1 MNNSSPFDLSEL
13 AISRIEDF
21 PGRPW
26 IIFLHDSLGCIALW
40 RDFPER
46 LGRLAEC
53 NVLVYDRQGYGKS
66 CPFTYEERDNE
77 YMEAEAGILNDLL
90 NQQKI
95 GRAFLFG
102 HSDGG
107 SIALIAA
114 SKYPDK
120 IAGILTEG
128 AHIFVEEITLSGI
141 RDAVALYQTSD
152 LKQKL
157 EKYHG
162 DKTDAMFWAWA
173 STWTS
178 EMFRNWN
185 IEHFLPGVKCP
196 SLIIQGKNDE
206 YGTENQVDRI
216 VAQVSGRAEKLM
228 IPEAGHTP
236 HKERPDEVL
245 QKAAGF
251 IRRLVSGGEK

>member
-1 MNNSSPFDLSEL
+1 MNNSSPISLSEL
-13 AISRIEDF
+13 AISRIEAF

-26 IIFLHDSLGCIALW
+26 MVFLHDSLGCIALW

-46 LGRLAEC
+46 LGRLTEC

-66 CPFTYEERDNE
+66 CPFTYEERDQR
-77 YMEAEAGILNDLL
+77 YMETEAGILNDLL
-90 NQQKI
+90 NHLNI
-95 GRAFLFG
+95 DHTFLFG

-114 SKYPDK
+114 SKYPGK
-120 IAGILTEG
+120 IAGIITVG
-128 AHIFVEEITLSGI
+128 AHIFVEEITLAGI
-141 RDAVALYQTSD
+141 RDAVKLYQTSD
-152 LKQKL
+152 LKQRL

-178 EMFRNWN
+178 GMFRSWN

-196 SLIIQGKNDE
+196 SLIIHS
-206 YGTENQVDRI
+206 TF
-216 VAQVSGRAEKLM
+216 AS
-228 IPEAGHTP
+228 
-236 HKERPDEVL
+236 
-245 QKAAGF
+245 
-251 IRRLVSGGEK
+251 